1 MTNLIISLI
10 NTIGNMLQWLMPDIV
25 LAPEIIN
32 NFSSIVDTVVELL
45 NKVNFLIPLSDIF
58 LIISLDIGLRVAM
71 VIAFGVN
78 WTVRRIFDVIP

>member
-1 MTNLIISLI
+1 
-10 NTIGNMLQWLMPDIV
+10 MLQWLMPDIV

-58 LIISLDIGLRVAM
+58 LIISLDIGLRVVM

-78 WTVRRIFDVIP
+78 WTIRRIFDVIP

>member
-1 MTNLIISLI
+1 
-10 NTIGNMLQWLMPDIV
+10 MLQWLMPDIV

-58 LIISLDIGLRVAM
+58 LIISLDIGLRVVM

>member
-32 NFSSIVDTVVELL
+32 NFSSIVDTVVDLL

-58 LIISLDIGLRVAM
+58 LIISLDIGLRVVM

>member
-32 NFSSIVDTVVELL
+32 NFSNIVDTVVNLL

-58 LIISLDIGLRVAM
+58 LIISLDIGLRVVM

>member
-10 NTIGNMLQWLMPDIV
+10 NTIGSMLQWLMPDIV

-58 LIISLDIGLRVAM
+58 LIISLDIGLRVVM

-78 WTVRRIFDVIP
+78 WTIRRIFDVIP

>member
-58 LIISLDIGLRVAM
+58 LIISLDIGLRVVM

>member
-1 MTNLIISLI
+1 
-10 NTIGNMLQWLMPDIV
+10 MLQWLMPDIV

-32 NFSSIVDTVVELL
+32 NFSSIVDTVVDLL

-58 LIISLDIGLRVAM
+58 LIISLDIGLRVVM

>member
-25 LAPEIIN
+25 LAPEIIK
-32 NFSSIVDTVVELL
+32 NFSSIVDTVVQLL

-58 LIISLDIGLRVAM
+58 LIISLDIGLRVVM

>member
-1 MTNLIISLI
+1 MTNLIIGLI

-32 NFSSIVDTVVELL
+32 NFSSIVDTVVDLL

-58 LIISLDIGLRVAM
+58 LIISLDIGLRVVM